1 MVNQLPWMLS
11 TKNKKIKSDNNT
23 AIIPNMTAHIMPK
36 TPLLTFIDK
45 NIIKLYINKVI
56 NITIAKK

>member
-1 MVNQLPWMLS
+1 MLS
-11 TKNKKIKSDNNT
+11 TKNKKIRSDNNT
-23 AIIPNMTAHIMPK
+23 AIMPNMTGYIMLK
-36 TPLLTFIDK
+36 ILLLIFMDE